1 LTLKNDSTTTQPV
14 RVFDANAG
22 QLRFA
27 VVRPDREG
35 PHDGCNLALL
45 HQRWLHHSTAGTGE
59 DGKDH
64 SDAEGGY
71 VPERPVGMPRFRDDS
86 INVAST
92 ITPSTITVFIVTNV
106 VKSAPLQ
113 DKSGRSSEPVVVA

>member
-1 LTLKNDSTTTQPV
+1 
-14 RVFDANAG
+14 
-22 QLRFA
+22 
-27 VVRPDREG
+27 
-35 PHDGCNLALL
+35 
-45 HQRWLHHSTAGTGE
+45 
-59 DGKDH
+59 
-64 SDAEGGY
+64 
-71 VPERPVGMPRFRDDS
+71 MPRFRDDS